1 LTPNGRLE
9 KQTSQIGSATS
20 VFDPYATLSS
30 LAKQSL
36 AAISID
42 TKFVQVEP
50 LLNKEALVENAL
62 SASTLGEVEQN
73 TEGMR
78 YLDLDQG
85 CAR

>member
-1 LTPNGRLE
+1 VN
-9 KQTSQIGSATS
+9 
-20 VFDPYATLSS
+20 DPYATLSS
-30 LAKQSL
+30 LAKLSL

-62 SASTLGEVEQN
+62 RASTLGEVEQN

-85 CAR
+85 RAR